1 MKIIHEKGRRT
12 SRLFDGF
19 PQKGDG
25 LVDAWYQAR
34 TSLFGHVV
42 HLSARRKK
50 LAAFQDARH
59 AAATAEIYRRIRH
72 RDVIGLTHAFGGA
85 GRTPLNDASRPTRAK
100 RPATFGGVRVEQRP
114 RGRPESPAG
123 NTL

>member
-1 MKIIHEKGRRT
+1 MPSAFSWIMKIIHEKGRRT

-50 LAAFQDARH
+50 RAAFQDARH

-72 RDVIGLTHAFGGA
+72 RDVTGLTHRCLRTRQLAGA
-85 GRTPLNDASRPTRAK
+85 GRQPTQ
-100 RPATFGGVRVEQRP
+100 ATG
-114 RGRPESPAG
+114 
-123 NTL
+123 